1 MQTPDNPVR
10 TRHADILPRHC
21 GLYYGGQW
29 HDALSARTFAVHDP
43 ATGAWLANVADGG
56 PADARAAMDCAS
68 TGFRVWQQLPP
79 MQRAAH
85 MKTLAGIVREH
96 AEELALLDALDSGNP
111 VREMHSDVQAA
122 AAAFDYFAG
131 LVTEMKGASIPA
143 GPDALNFSI
152 REPLGIV
159 VRIVPFNHPFMFCMS
174 NAAAPLAA
182 GNAVVLKPAAQAPLS
197 SLRLAELADG
207 VLPAGVLNVLNG
219 GNELGASLT
228 TDPRV
233 AMVGL
238 IGSVPTG
245 RTVMAA
251 CAARVTPVLL
261 ELGGKNA
268 LVAYPDVQPEQAARA
283 ALAGMNLGWC
293 GQSCGSTSRAFIHE
307 SIHDQVLPMLKSQ
320 VQAWKPGLPT
330 NVDTTMGC
338 INNRA
343 QYERILDY
351 IAIGKQEATLL
362 CGGNPVRDPALAGGL
377 FIEPTIFI
385 NVEPDMRIAS
395 EEIFGPV
402 LSVLKWHDEDALVE
416 HVNSVE
422 YGLTC
427 AIWTRDIIKACRLA
441 SRVHAGYVWLNET
454 SRHFPGS
461 PFGGCKQSGMGRT
474 ESLEELLA
482 FTRLKHIHVN
492 LDIDR

>member
-1 MQTPDNPVR
+1 MQSNPTPRADLMPR
-10 TRHADILPRHC
+10 RH

-29 HDALSARTFAVHDP
+29 HDALSGKTFDVHNP
-43 ATGAWLANVADGG
+43 ATGELLARIAEGG
-56 PADARAAMDCAS
+56 RQDAQAALAHATEGFETWRRLSPMERAARMKA
-68 TGFRVWQQLPP
+68 L
-79 MQRAAH
+79 AA
-85 MKTLAGIVREH
+85 IVREH
-96 AEELALLDALDSGNP
+96 ADELAMLDALDGGNP
-111 VREMHSDVQAA
+111 VREMKNDVLVA

-131 LVTEMKGASIPA
+131 LITEMKGESIPA
-143 GPDALNFSI
+143 GPQALNFTV
-152 REPLGIV
+152 REPLGVV

-182 GNAVVLKPAAQAPLS
+182 GNAVVIKPPAQAPLS

-207 VLPAGVLNVLNG
+207 VLPAGVLNILNG
-219 GNELGASLT
+219 GNELGAALT

-245 RTVMAA
+245 RAVMSS
-251 CAARVTPVLL
+251 CSARLTPVLL

-268 LVAYPDVQPEQAARA
+268 LVAYPDVPPETAAKA
-283 ALAGMNLGWC
+283 AIAGMNFTWC

-307 SIHDQVLPMLKSQ
+307 SIYDRVLPLLKEY
-320 VQAWKPGLPT
+320 AAAFRPGLPT
-330 NVDTTMGC
+330 DFDTTMGC

-343 QYERILDY
+343 HYERILGY

-362 CGGNPVRDPALAGGL
+362 CGGGAPKDPSLTDGL
-377 FIEPTIFI
+377 FIEPTIFVD
-385 NVEPDMRIAS
+385 VEQGMRIAS

-402 LSVLKWHDEDALVE
+402 LSVLKWSDEEDLIAKI
-416 HVNSVE
+416 NSVE

-427 AIWTRDIIKACRLA
+427 SIWTRDLIKAHKLA
-441 SRVHAGYVWLNET
+441 GRVQAGYIWLNET

-461 PFGGCKQSGMGRT
+461 PFGGYKQSGLGRT
-474 ESLEELLA
+474 ESLDELLA
-482 FTRLKHIHVN
+482 FTQIKHIHVN
-492 LDIDR
+492 LNADY